1 MRRGRVASRF
11 MASFS
16 AFSFSFRFA
25 ACLLVGGACGCEL
38 RAAQAQAEAAAGKA
52 DAGPPSY
59 AKEIA
64 AAHAGWVDESAR
76 IREILGK
83 LQRLASALEDLEKR
97 LERNRVELKK
107 LEAEKEAAVE
117 EMRKGL
123 FCSGC
128 NQTRTQILAKGD
140 TFPHP
145 GQRSVPAT
153 PAQVKAV
160 ADSFDQRIGA
170 LKKARAPMQD
180 EERAKRAEVTNLYH
194 EFMKRKPVYHVH
206 IAREQEWREREWGG
220 AKIAW
225 ERAMETLRR
234 SILDIDQAIGAA
246 ATEEAKKQLPA
257 LEANRRIL
265 ERQFA
270 DKLVQGEAMHA
281 RAEQTASSFVQG
293 ALKNLELT
301 AEPARPLPNKWGLP
315 GGWFIMQ
322 VILKPPAG
330 VACRMEGLRRYS
342 LPGRAGSVRDR
353 LEGEPGKAAGDAGK
367 KKSMKEILE
376 GK

>member
-1 MRRGRVASRF
+1 
-11 MASFS
+11 MASIS
-16 AFSFSFRFA
+16 AVSFLLSFRIA
-25 ACLLVGGACGCEL
+25 AGLLVAGACGGEL
-38 RAAQAQAEAAAGKA
+38 RAAQAQAGAVAGKA
-52 DAGPPSY
+52 DAGPLSF

-83 LQRLASALEDLEKR
+83 LRVLASALEDLEKR

-107 LEAEKEAAVE
+107 LEAEKETAVD

-128 NQTRTQILAKGD
+128 NQTRAQILAKGD

-145 GQRSVPAT
+145 GQRSIPAT

-160 ADSFDQRIGA
+160 ADGFDQRIAA
-170 LKKARAPMQD
+170 LKKARGPLLD
-180 EERAKRAEVTNLYH
+180 EERAKRDEVQSLYH
-194 EFMKRKPVYHVH
+194 EFMKRKPVYHAH
-206 IAREQEWREREWGG
+206 IAKEQEWREREWGG
-220 AKIAW
+220 TKIAW
-225 ERAMETLRR
+225 ERAMEALRR
-234 SILDIDQAIGAA
+234 SILDLDEAIGAA
-246 ATEEAKKQLPA
+246 TSEEAKKQVPA
-257 LEANRRIL
+257 MEANRRIL
-265 ERQFA
+265 ERQFE
-270 DKLVQGEAMHA
+270 DKTRQGEAMHA
-281 RAEQTASSFVQG
+281 RAEQQGSSYVQG
-293 ALKNLELT
+293 AVKNLELT

-322 VILKPPAG
+322 VILQPPGG
-330 VACRMEGLRRYS
+330 VACRIEGLRRYS

-353 LEGEPGKAAGDAGK
+353 LEGESGKAAGDGGK